1 MDFRY
6 AKPMITAKEEAELLS
21 FVEVIKPEAVEA
33 SGIEQVFAL
42 IGRATVGNY
51 AIPAQVRPWIDALPR
66 GVVILARIS
75 AQAVICNA
83 NYIMAKRVEQAIFAL
98 VGYTWLYKDTP

>member
-6 AKPMITAKEEAELLS
+6 AKPIMTDREMADLLT
-21 FVEVIKPEAVEA
+21 FVQTVGPDMVEA
-33 SGIEQVFAL
+33 SGIEQAFAMV
-42 IGRATVGNY
+42 GRAVVGNY
-51 AIPAQVRPWIDALPR
+51 AVPGEVRPWVEALPR

-98 VGYTWLYKDTP
+98 VGYTWLYKTEP

>member
-6 AKPMITAKEEAELLS
+6 AKPIITEREHAELLS
-21 FVEVIKPEAVEA
+21 FVEVLKPDVVEA

-42 IGRATVGNY
+42 VGRAVVGGY
-51 AIPAQVRPWIDALPR
+51 ALPGEVRPWVEALPR

-83 NYIMAKRVEQAIFAL
+83 NFIMAKRVEQAIFSL
-98 VGYTWLYKDTP
+98 VGYTWLYKETP